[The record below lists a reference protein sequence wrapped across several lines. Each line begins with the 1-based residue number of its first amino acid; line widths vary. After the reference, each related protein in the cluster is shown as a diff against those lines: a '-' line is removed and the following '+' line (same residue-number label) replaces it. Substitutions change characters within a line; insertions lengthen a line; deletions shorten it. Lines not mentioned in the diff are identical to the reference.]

1 MCILYIFVSSNLYK
15 WIKIRG
21 LLAIILELSEDDL
34 G

>member
-15 WIKIRG
+15 RIKIRG
-21 LLAIILELSEDDL
+21 LFAIILELRENDL